1 MRTKYG
7 TISAVWRRLTL
18 TALCFVACIAVL
30 AQGEKLQNRPYIDL
44 RKFHYGFMIGLHQEN
59 LHLKNNGLVDPE
71 TGRQWFAS
79 NDQMSPSFTVGVLG
93 EWRLTNHFAL
103 RAQPTMHF
111 GNKHVT
117 FRDQTTEDRVYQDI
131 KSTYISVPLDVKFS
145 APRWNNYRP
154 YLTAGVNLMY
164 DLTTKDNNY
173 LKLKPFTAC
182 LEVGF
187 GCDYYLPFFK
197 LIPEIKFCFGL
208 NDILEKNRKDL
219 QDKTMEIYTKSIDRA
234 SMNMIIL
241 TLYFE

>member
-1 MRTKYG
+1 MKATK
-7 TISAVWRRLTL
+7 TTLRNLCCHLFLIPLFL
-18 TALCFVACIAVL
+18 TAGTVAM
-30 AQGEKLQNRPYIDL
+30 AQGEKLQNRPYIDM
-44 RKFHYGFMIGLHQEN
+44 RKFHYGFMIGLHEEN

-71 TGRQWFAS
+71 TGRQWFAE

-93 EWRLTNHFAL
+93 EWRLNNYFAL

-111 GNKHVT
+111 GSKHVT
-117 FRDQTTEDRVYQDI
+117 FRDQTTQDRVYQDI
-131 KSTYISVPLDVKFS
+131 KSTYISLPLDVKFS

-154 YLTAGVNLMY
+154 YLTTGVNVMY

-173 LKLKPFTAC
+173 LKMKPLNTC
-182 LEVGF
+182 IEVGF

-208 NDILEKNRKDL
+208 NNILEKNRKDL
-219 QDKTMEIYTKSIDRA
+219 QDKTMEIYTKSIDCA